1 MASTFGTTGLT
12 RAGAGR
18 PLERLYFITMDGAV
32 TSDGGGRMDGAITS
46 DGAVT
51 KDGAG
56 RTSGTPIGHVE
67 QVEAA
72 SRAGIRWIQ
81 LRMKEA
87 TDAEVRAAA
96 TEAKKICDA
105 RGCVLIINDRV
116 EIAAAVDAHGVH
128 LGKEDMTVREARRL
142 LGENK
147 LIGGTA
153 NTLEDIRKHHL
164 EGADYIGLG
173 PYRYTTTKKNLS
185 PVLELEGYRR
195 IMSRLEQERI
205 DIPVIAIGGIGVE
218 DVAPLLDAGLYGIAF
233 SGMLVHAEDRL
244 ALVGALEGKLVG
256 APEEKI

>member
-18 PLERLYFITMDGAV
+18 PLERLYFVTMDGAV
-32 TSDGGGRMDGAITS
+32 
-46 DGAVT
+46 
-51 KDGAG
+51 
-56 RTSGTPIGHVE
+56 RTDGTPIGHVE

-87 TDAEVRAAA
+87 TDAEVMAAA
-96 TEAKKICDA
+96 KEAKKICDA

-116 EIAAAVDAHGVH
+116 EIAAAVDVHGVH

-195 IMSRLEQERI
+195 IMSGLEQERI
-205 DIPVIAIGGIGVE
+205 DIPVIAIGGIGVG

-233 SGMLVHAEDRL
+233 SGMLVHAGDRL
-244 ALVGALEGKLVG
+244 ALVRALEGKLVEALEGKQVRAMEEKLAG
-256 APEEKI
+256 APEEKN

>member
-12 RAGAGR
+12 RGGVGRPRAGAGR
-18 PLERLYFITMDGAV
+18 PLERLYFITMDEAV
-32 TSDGGGRMDGAITS
+32 
-46 DGAVT
+46 
-51 KDGAG
+51 
-56 RTSGTPIGHVE
+56 RTGGTPIGHVE

-96 TEAKKICDA
+96 KEAKKICDA
-105 RGCVLIINDRV
+105 QGCVLIINDRV

-153 NTLEDIRKHHL
+153 NTLEDIRKHQL
-164 EGADYIGLG
+164 EGADYVGLG

-185 PVLELEGYRR
+185 PVLGLEGYQQ
-195 IMSRLEQERI
+195 IMSRLEQESI

-218 DVAPLLDAGLYGIAF
+218 DGAPLLGAGLYGIAF
-233 SGMLVHAEDRL
+233 SGMLVHAEDRP
-244 ALVGALEGKLVG
+244 ALVAALEGNLARALEEKLVR
-256 APEEKI
+256 APEE